1 VAEFDELRLKITLID
16 EASTGIKIFT
26 SSLISLGNATSKSVA
41 PHLAQASQGIAKV
54 SQETRTLQ
62 TRIRSAVGD
71 FSNLTSTMIGI
82 GQGVGL
88 IGRMPLAL
96 GGLIGII
103 AGINSALV
111 QFSQRMLDLRGKAQA
126 AGLVPDQ
133 FMNISEQ
140 LQKFGA
146 SAEEAESDIVSFH
159 RTVREANK
167 GGTAEFNR
175 IFSEARDPQNV
186 VRFANYLQELINSG
200 QSEKAISLVA
210 ERARKIFDRELK
222 KTGGS
227 RAEATRQ
234 AESFLSLFGLT
245 MRALQIENLA
255 PFDNATKWQERID
268 LAAKFWVEWTK
279 VLKVLDDM
287 QAGIQ
292 KELLPSFTE
301 LNKALAG
308 LGVGWGET
316 IGASIATTLREIK
329 AILAGINWVLGR
341 GGSTGGGLPGIF
353 GGGGGGGGTQQWD
366 PRAPYRREGTTAPS
380 LGQQAPGAATPGPG
394 LGVPGF
400 GVPFGGSPPPAAPGG
415 DMFSDRFGIW
425 PGGGGKPIGS
435 DVGPGYGAGA
445 FGVPSSGVLSGG
457 AGARSGAGAGGA
469 GAAAASAGGGLYTS
483 SRSPRLQNL
492 ITTNPTVRGA
502 LQIPRLPGESDAA
515 WIARGRRALEGTGA
529 GKISYEGGGGI
540 PGPAPFGKPG
550 EGPATYYPGTA
561 GVGRF
566 GGGFLGQAERIGK
579 SQWEGGNLPAPGEL
593 KNVEKELEILS
604 RRGGPENIQEQPGW
618 PQLQRDFEYP
628 QGMPMSLDRGV
639 LDRSMGAPLAGPQRV
654 EGGGNVNVNITD
666 RGSKVEASG
675 SGMFEGNVET
685 SRERVTGL

>member
-1 VAEFDELRLKITLID
+1 VAEFEELQIKITLID
-16 EASTGIKIFT
+16 DAATGVKLLNTTIAGI
-26 SSLISLGNATSKSVA
+26 GNTVGKQVTPQLTAA
-41 PHLAQASQGIAKV
+41 ARGIAQV
-54 SQETRTLQ
+54 SQETKTLQ
-62 TRIRSAVGD
+62 TRIRSAIGD
-71 FSNLTSTMIGI
+71 FSNLTATIIGI
-82 GQGVGL
+82 GQGIGL

-103 AGINSALV
+103 AGINAALV

-133 FMNISEQ
+133 FMNISLQ

-146 SAEEAESDIVSFH
+146 SAEQAESDIISFH

-175 IFSEARDPQNV
+175 IFSEARDPENV

-222 KTGGS
+222 RTGGS

-234 AESFLSLFGLT
+234 AEAFLGLFGLT
-245 MRALQIENLA
+245 MRAMQVEELA
-255 PFDNATKWQERID
+255 PFDSSTKWQERID

-279 VLKVLDDM
+279 VLKVLDDILS
-287 QAGIQ
+287 GVQ

-329 AILAGINWVLGR
+329 AMLAGINWLLGR
-341 GGSTGGGLPGIF
+341 GESSGGGLPGMF
-353 GGGGGGGGTQQWD
+353 GGGGGGGGGGTQQQWD

-400 GVPFGGSPPPAAPGG
+400 GIPFGSSPPPAAPGG
-415 DMFSDRFGIW
+415 DVFSDRFGIW
-425 PGGGGKPIGS
+425 PGGGGKPRGS

-445 FGVPSSGVLSGG
+445 FGVSSGGALSGG
-457 AGARSGAGAGGA
+457 DFYQAGKFRAGG
-469 GAAAASAGGGLYTS
+469 
-483 SRSPRLQNL
+483 
-492 ITTNPTVRGA
+492 
-502 LQIPRLPGESDAA
+502 
-515 WIARGRRALEGTGA
+515 RGRFTP
-529 GKISYEGGGGI
+529 GGI
-540 PGPAPFGKPG
+540 PLAPIYRGSRDFSLPPAPEKEPG
-550 EGPATYYPGTA
+550 LGAA

-566 GGGFLGQAERIGK
+566 GGGFLGQAAKADTWQQRIEEATRGRSYSEK
-579 SQWEGGNLPAPGEL
+579 ENVPAPSVWEGGKLPRPGDIEQKQREMHERLWERYEERQLFGQPRGEL
-593 KNVEKELEILS
+593 PSPKELAPWS
-604 RRGGPENIQEQPGW
+604 RYSGVEPTSPI
-618 PQLQRDFEYP
+618 
-628 QGMPMSLDRGV
+628 SLDRGV

-654 EGGGNVNVNITD
+654 EGSGNVDVTITD
-666 RGSKVEASG
+666 RGSKVEADG
-675 SGMFEGNVET
+675 GGMFEGNVET
-685 SRERVTGL
+685 TKERVMGI